1 MSEETQKA
9 TVNDSVLTNIRVVN
23 DLEEDDPRIPRIKI
37 YIENA
42 VDEIELYLDVDEL
55 DSKLSVAV
63 QKVTQNAITKENYE
77 GTKSVSEE
85 GMSLTFSD
93 TDLEPIQSLLD
104 SYKNNLADNDHR
116 GSVFT
121 FD

>member
-1 MSEETQKA
+1 MSEETQET
-9 TVNDSVLTNIRVVN
+9 TVNDSVLANIKVVN
-23 DLEEDDPRIPRIKI
+23 DLEYDDPRIPRIKI

-42 VDEIELYLDVDEL
+42 VDEIELYLGVDDL

-63 QKVTQNAITKENYE
+63 QKVTQNAITRENYE

-104 SYKNNLADNDHR
+104 SYKNSLADNDHR
-116 GSVFT
+116 GGVFT

>member
-1 MSEETQKA
+1 MSEETQET
-9 TVNDSVLTNIRVVN
+9 TVNDSVLANIKVVN
-23 DLEEDDPRIPRIKI
+23 DLEDDDQRIPRIKI

-42 VDEIELYLDVDEL
+42 VDEIELYLGVDNL

-63 QKVTQNAITKENYE
+63 QKVTQNAITRENYE

-93 TDLEPIQSLLD
+93 TDLEPIQNLLD
-104 SYKNNLADNDHR
+104 SYKNSLADNDHR
-116 GSVFT
+116 GGVFT

>member
-1 MSEETQKA
+1 MSEETQKI
-9 TVNDSVLTNIRVVN
+9 TVNDSVLANIKVVN
-23 DLEEDDPRIPRIKI
+23 NLKDNDPRIPRIEI

-42 VDEIELYLDVDEL
+42 VDEIELYLGVDDL
-55 DSKLSVAV
+55 DLKLYVAV
-63 QKVTQNAITKENYE
+63 QKVTQNAITRENYE

-85 GMSLTFSD
+85 GMSLTFND

-104 SYKNNLADNDHR
+104 SYKNSLADNDHR
-116 GSVFT
+116 GGVFT

>member
-1 MSEETQKA
+1 MSEETQET
-9 TVNDSVLTNIRVVN
+9 TVNDSVLANIKVVN

-42 VDEIELYLDVDEL
+42 VDEIELYLGVDDL

-63 QKVTQNAITKENYE
+63 QKVTQNAITRENYE

-104 SYKNNLADNDHR
+104 SYKNSLADNDHR
-116 GSVFT
+116 GGVFT